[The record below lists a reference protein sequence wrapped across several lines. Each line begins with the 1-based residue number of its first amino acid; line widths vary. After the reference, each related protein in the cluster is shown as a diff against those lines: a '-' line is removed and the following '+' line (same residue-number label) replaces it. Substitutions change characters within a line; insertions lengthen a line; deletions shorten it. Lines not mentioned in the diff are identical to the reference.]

1 MKTTNQQEEGVY
13 IIKRVDK
20 LPKVGSCNY
29 LYSIR
34 EDNLTV
40 FYRYLSDQSIEKID
54 TRFQLSEFID
64 ENNKVI
70 ELQALEGTNTIFPSI
85 QDAVNNSTI
94 FTVLP
99 YEIYVISNTY
109 TVQESEGSFA
119 FKTEWWMLKS
129 GKGTYGLNSGTT
141 TTASDFFF
149 LRSQQRAQLLTTPNS
164 LPPRVEIVTTR
175 RDIKVPSTVIN
186 LASSSYEIINNRDTY
201 FVIRSMFA
209 DPSQGS
215 VTPSRTYRFIGDVG
229 TYGQGGLTTVEGDFL
244 LVEDESNPSNTTT
257 PRAVNILLDSI
268 TDLTAVNVQEAL
280 QQLSERDDNF
290 SRTIYINN
298 LDLDGVAGA
307 TIEDQIVNYVNQL
320 NYDKQTQ
327 DSEVWIDYSEVAA
340 PETINAF
347 GGIITIS

>member
-1 MKTTNQQEEGVY
+1 MAK
-13 IIKRVDK
+13 IKNTERY
-20 LPKVGSCNY
+20 PKDVLITENDFVIGTDGDQNNRTKNFPVSAIAEY
-29 LYSIR
+29 
-34 EDNLTV
+34 V
-40 FYRYLSDQSIEKID
+40 FSTIKDLDQ
-54 TRFQLSEFID
+54 
-64 ENNKVI
+64 NNKIV
-70 ELQALEGTNTIFPSI
+70 ELQALQGLNSVFSNI

-94 FTVLP
+94 FTVSSS
-99 YEIYVISNTY
+99 EIYVISNTY
-109 TVQESEGSFA
+109 TVQESAGSFA
-119 FKTEWWMLKS
+119 FRVEWWMLKS

-141 TTASDFFF
+141 TTSSDFFF
-149 LRSQQRAQLLTTPNS
+149 LRAQQRAQLLTTSN
-164 LPPRVEIVTTR
+164 LPPKVEFITTIT
-175 RDIKVPSTVIN
+175 DIAFPSIAVN
-186 LASSSYEIINNRDTY
+186 SSSSSYEIINNRDTY
-201 FVIRSMFA
+201 FVIRSRFI